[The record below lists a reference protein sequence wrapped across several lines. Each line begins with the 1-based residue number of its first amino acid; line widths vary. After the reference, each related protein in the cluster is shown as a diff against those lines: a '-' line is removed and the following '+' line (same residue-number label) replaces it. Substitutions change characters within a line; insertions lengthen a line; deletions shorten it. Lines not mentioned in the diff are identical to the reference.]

1 MKRWSLL
8 LAAAMSVSACQIPF
22 GPPSTYAG
30 VGVEA
35 IAGIPVSLPFRTL
48 FTAEMA
54 REYFQAGASEFAVL
68 DSAADWAAFLTRHPR
83 GMPTVI
89 EMPPDYP
96 GPRPTPTM
104 LPLPENLAQV
114 DYAKFQVL
122 VAFVGAAANGE
133 QLRIVSVEDAP
144 DRRIAHTVRWQAP
157 PNAGFLP
164 GTFPL
169 MHVIA
174 VPRGTKPLAFAS
186 ERTVALSR
194 LATPDQ
200 GGMDPN
206 SVPRWRAVPDP
217 ELTRE
222 ALEAQLRQQY
232 AGGTINRLSL
242 EKRTFDSLK
251 EHPLLQGGMGGWNH
265 TPDSEVWLVELEGDV
280 PSQFIGGGRPSREI
294 GGTPDRLAKLT
305 ALMSIENGMT
315 FAMTGQRIPGE
326 PGMRLELKAE
336 PMMRVGEALGF
347 EVAGPMQ
354 VGRMKLT
361 VQVVATGQEVAREL
375 DFKDAAAFKL
385 PLDAT
390 TFPGLPDRPVLL
402 LRAKLD
408 YPLGST
414 SIGHMERDIQLVRD
428 ADVQPMPALIA
439 VSGNPGEYG
448 GASPVTALE
457 ALARSAAEQGWRG
470 TGLSVTS
477 QPVSRT
483 EAGLSWQQERDVPA
497 GVTFRRVTVTGRF
510 PKTLLEAVA
519 SGKGET
525 EVLAPTRVVF
535 VMTETKSIHVISSK
549 GYAE

>member
-8 LAAAMSVSACQIPF
+8 LGVALSVSACTLPF

-30 VGVEA
+30 VGLEA
-35 IAGIPVSLPFRTL
+35 IAAIPVSLPYRTL

-54 REYFQAGASEFAVL
+54 REYFQAGSSEMAVL
-68 DSAADWAAFLTRHPR
+68 DSAADWAAFLARHPR

-114 DYAKFQVL
+114 DYAKYQVL

-133 QLRIVSVEDAP
+133 QLRIVSVEEQP
-144 DRRIAHTVRWQAP
+144 ERRVAHVVRWQAP

-169 MHVIA
+169 MHAIA
-174 VPRGTKPLAFAS
+174 VPRGAKPLTFAP

-194 LATPDQ
+194 LATSDQ

-217 ELTRE
+217 ELTRD
-222 ALEAQLRQQY
+222 ALEGQLRQQY
-232 AGGTINRLSL
+232 AGGTIDRLSIV
-242 EKRTFDSLK
+242 KRTFDSLK
-251 EHPLLQGGMGGWNH
+251 DHPLTQGGMGWNH

-280 PSQFIGGGRPSREI
+280 PSQFAGGGPSREI
-294 GGTPDRLAKLT
+294 GGTPDRMAKMT
-305 ALMSIENGMT
+305 MLMSIENGTT

-347 EVAGPMQ
+347 EVAGPVQ
-354 VGRMKLT
+354 EGRLKLT
-361 VQVVATGQEVAREL
+361 VRVLATGQEVVREL
-375 DFKDAAAFKL
+375 EFKDAATFKL
-385 PLDAT
+385 SLDAS
-390 TFPGLPDRPVLL
+390 TFPGLADRPVLT
-402 LRAKLD
+402 LRAMLD
-408 YPLGST
+408 YPIGPT
-414 SIGHMERDIQLVRD
+414 SMGHMERDIQLVRD
-428 ADVQPMPALIA
+428 ADVQPMPSLIA
-439 VSGNPGEYG
+439 VSGNPGEYA
-448 GASPVTALE
+448 GAGTAAALE
-457 ALARSAAEQGWRG
+457 ALARQSAEQGWRG

-477 QPVSRT
+477 QPISRA
-483 EAGLSWQQERDVPA
+483 EAGLSWQQERDVPES
-497 GVTFRRVTVTGRF
+497 VVFRRITVTGQF

-525 EVLAPTRVVF
+525 EVIAPKRVVF
-535 VMTETKSIHVISSK
+535 VMTETKSIHVISAK

>member
-8 LAAAMSVSACQIPF
+8 LAAALSVSACQVPF

-30 VGVEA
+30 VGKEA

-54 REYFQAGASEFAVL
+54 REYFQAGASEFVVL
-68 DSAADWAAFLTRHPR
+68 DSAADWAAFLQRHPR
-83 GMPTVI
+83 GMPTVVD
-89 EMPPDYP
+89 MPPDYP

-104 LPLPENLAQV
+104 PPLPENLGQV
-114 DYAKFQVL
+114 DYAKYQVL
-122 VAFVGAAANGE
+122 IAFVGAAANGE

-144 DRRIAHTVRWQAP
+144 DRRIAYPVRWQAP

-174 VPRGTKPLAFAS
+174 VPRGPKPLSFAP

-194 LATPDQ
+194 LSTPEQ

-206 SVPRWRAVPDP
+206 AVPRWRAVPDP
-217 ELTRE
+217 ELNRE
-222 ALEAQLRQQY
+222 AMEAMLRQQY

-242 EKRTFDSLK
+242 EKRTFESLK
-251 EHPLLQGGMGGWNH
+251 DHPLLQGGTGGWNH
-265 TPDSEVWLVELEGDV
+265 TPDSEVWLVELEGDM
-280 PSQFIGGGRPSREI
+280 PSQFAGGGRPSREI

-326 PGMRLELKAE
+326 PGMQLELKVGS
-336 PMMRVGEALGF
+336 PMRLGESLGF
-347 EVAGPMQ
+347 EVSGPVQ
-354 VGRMKLT
+354 EGRLKLT
-361 VQVVATGQEVAREL
+361 VRLAATGQEVVREVA
-375 DFKDAAAFKL
+375 FQDAAAFKL
-385 PLDAT
+385 PLDGS
-390 TFPGLPDRPVLL
+390 TFPGLPDRPVWKLHAL
-402 LRAKLD
+402 LD

-414 SIGHMERDIQLVRD
+414 GIGHMEREIVLVRD
-428 ADVQPMPALIA
+428 TDVQPMPALIA
-439 VSGNPGEYG
+439 VSGNPGDYA
-448 GASPVTALE
+448 GAGNPAALE
-457 ALARSAAEQGWRG
+457 ALARTTAEQAWRG
-470 TGLSVTS
+470 TNLA
-477 QPVSRT
+477 VSSEPASRA
-483 EAGLSWQQERDVPA
+483 EAGLNWHQERDFPA
-497 GVTFRRVTVTGRF
+497 GVTFRRVTVTGQF

-519 SGKGET
+519 SGKGEL
-525 EVLAPTRVVF
+525 EVIAPTRVVF

-549 GYAE
+549 GYAD